1 MTFPQLLQ
9 TRVADALTSL
19 GHVLPEGF
27 VAAVDQAAD
36 PRFGD
41 YQTNAAMVLA
51 KALKTNP
58 RAFATELA
66 AAINVTGLAAAP
78 TVAGPGFINFAITPE
93 ALAARLEMLLQDEK
107 LCTAATPEPRTI
119 VIDFSAPNVAKQMHV
134 GHIRSTIIGD
144 CLGRIARFL
153 GHKVITDN
161 HIGDWGTQFGMV
173 LYGWKRDRDEAALLT
188 DPIRELLRLYKAV
201 NAESK
206 AEEEAMKA
214 GERSDTPVRD
224 ACRAE
229 LVKLQA
235 GDPENRAIWQRC
247 VDVSLA
253 GLAVVYNKL
262 DITFDHYLG
271 ESFYNDRLPSLVAE
285 LEASGLA
292 RESEGALC
300 IFSPDNPD
308 AAPFMIRKRDGGYGY
323 ATTDLATV
331 EHRIKVWQADAVWYV
346 VGDPQTMHLQQLFDA
361 TRRWGLDADLQH
373 VAFGSILGPDG
384 TMMKTRSGESVG
396 LMEVLEEAEELALA
410 VVQEKNPDLSDD
422 EKAGIAEAVGIGAV
436 KYVELSQHRMTNYKF
451 SWEKTLAFQ
460 GNTAPYLQYSYVRT
474 RSIFRKLESPLEK
487 GQHSDDLDSRNPGGQ
502 DVRPPRPASLFPAP
516 YQLTEDTERWLAL
529 TLSRFAEVVPAVL
542 EDFRPNLLAT
552 YLFTAA
558 QAFHSFFEACPVIRA
573 EGQVRA
579 SRLALCEATS
589 RVLKTGLGL
598 MGIRT
603 TERM

>member
-9 TRVADALTSL
+9 QRVTTALAAL
-19 GHVLPEGF
+19 GHTLPEGF
-27 VAAVDQAAD
+27 TAAVDQAAD
-36 PRFGD
+36 ARFGD

-58 RAFATELA
+58 RALATELA
-66 AAINVTGLAAAP
+66 AAIDVTGLSTPP

-93 ALAARLEMLLQDEK
+93 ALATRLEALLADEK
-107 LCTAATPEPRTI
+107 LGIVPTTRPRTI

-144 CLGRIARFL
+144 CLARIARFV
-153 GHKVITDN
+153 GHTVITDN

-173 LYGWKRDRDEAALLT
+173 LYGWKRDLNEAALLS

-201 NAESK
+201 NAGSK
-206 AEEEAMKA
+206 AQEEEMKA
-214 GERSDTPVRD
+214 GDRPDTPVRD

-235 GDPENRAIWQRC
+235 GDSENRAIWQRC

-253 GLAVVYNKL
+253 GLAIVYNKL

-292 RESEGALC
+292 RESDGALC
-300 IFSPDNPD
+300 IFTDDSPD
-308 AAPFMIRKRDGGYGY
+308 AVPFIIRKRDGGYGY

-331 EHRIKVWQADAVWYV
+331 EHRLRVWQATDVWYI
-346 VGDPQTMHLQQLFDA
+346 VGAPQALHFNQLFDA
-361 TRRWGLDADLQH
+361 TRRWGMEGNLQH
-373 VAFGSILGPDG
+373 IAFGSILGPDG

-396 LMEVLEEAEELALA
+396 LMEVLEEAEERALA
-410 VVQEKNPDLSDD
+410 VVQEKNPDLTED
-422 EKAGIAEAVGIGAV
+422 EKAEIARAVGIGAV
-436 KYVELSQHRMTNYKF
+436 KYLELSQHRLTDYKF
-451 SWEKTLAFQ
+451 SWDKMLAFQ

-474 RSIFRKLESPLEK
+474 RSIFRKLEGSTP
-487 GQHSDDLDSRNPGGQ
+487 DLAG
-502 DVRPPRPASLFPAP
+502 P
-516 YQLTEDTERWLAL
+516 YQLTGDAERWLAL

-552 YLFTAA
+552 YLFTVA
-558 QAFHSFFEACPVIRA
+558 QAFHSFFEACPVLRA

-579 SRLALCEATS
+579 TRLALCEATS
-589 RVLKTGLGL
+589 CTLKTGLGL

>member
-9 TRVADALTSL
+9 QRVAASLRSL
-19 GHVLPEGF
+19 GYALPEGF
-27 VAAVDQAAD
+27 AAAVDPAAD

-58 RAFATELA
+58 RALAAELA
-66 AAINVTGLAAAP
+66 AAIDVAGLAAPP
-78 TVAGPGFINFAITPE
+78 TVAGPGFINFSMAPE
-93 ALAARLEMLLQDEK
+93 ALAARLELLLTDPK
-107 LCTAATPEPRTI
+107 LGTAAASEPRTI

-144 CLGRIARFL
+144 CLSRIARFV
-153 GHKVITDN
+153 GHTVITDN

-173 LYGWKRDRDEAALLT
+173 LYGWKRDLDEAALLR
-188 DPIRELLRLYKAV
+188 DPIRELLRLYKSV

-206 AEEEAMKA
+206 AQEEQMKA
-214 GERSDTPVRD
+214 GERADTPVRD

-253 GLAVVYNKL
+253 GLATVYDKL
-262 DITFDHYLG
+262 DIRFDHYLG
-271 ESFYNDRLPSLVAE
+271 ESYYNDRLPSLVAE
-285 LEASGLA
+285 LAASGLA

-300 IFSPDNPD
+300 IFPEGESE

-331 EHRIKVWQADAVWYV
+331 EHRLRVWQATDVWYV
-346 VGDPQTMHLQQLFDA
+346 VGAPQAFHFQQLFDA
-361 TRRWGLDADLQH
+361 ARRWGLRGNLQH
-373 VAFGSILGPDG
+373 VAFGSILGADG

-396 LMEVLEEAEELALA
+396 LLEVLEEAEERAHA
-410 VVQEKNPDLSDD
+410 VVQEKNPDLAEA
-422 EKAGIAEAVGIGAV
+422 EKAEIARAVGIGAA
-436 KYVELSQHRMTNYKF
+436 KYLELSQHRLTDYKF
-451 SWEKTLAFQ
+451 SWEKMLAFQ

-474 RSIFRKLESPLEK
+474 RSIFRKLEGSAPALE
-487 GQHSDDLDSRNPGGQ
+487 G
-502 DVRPPRPASLFPAP
+502 P
-516 YQLTEDTERWLAL
+516 YQITEDAERWLAL
-529 TLSRFAEVVPAVL
+529 TLARFAEVVPAVL

-552 YLFTAA
+552 YLFTLA
-558 QAFHSFFEACPVIRA
+558 QAFHSFFEACPVLRA

-579 SRLALCEATS
+579 TRLALCEATS
-589 RVLKTGLGL
+589 RTLKTGLGL

>member
-9 TRVADALTSL
+9 QRVTTALAAL
-19 GHVLPEGF
+19 GHTLPEGF
-27 VAAVDQAAD
+27 TAAVDQAAD
-36 PRFGD
+36 ARFGD

-58 RAFATELA
+58 RALATELA
-66 AAINVTGLAAAP
+66 AAIDVTGLSTPP

-93 ALAARLEMLLQDEK
+93 ALAARLEVLLADEK
-107 LCTAATPEPRTI
+107 LGIVPTTRPRTI

-144 CLGRIARFL
+144 CLARIARFV
-153 GHKVITDN
+153 GHTVITDN

-173 LYGWKRDRDEAALLT
+173 LYGWKRDLNEAALLS

-201 NAESK
+201 NAGSK
-206 AEEEAMKA
+206 AQEEEMKA
-214 GERSDTPVRD
+214 GDRPDTPVRD

-253 GLAVVYNKL
+253 GLAIVYNKL

-292 RESEGALC
+292 RESDGALC
-300 IFSPDNPD
+300 IFTDDSPD
-308 AAPFMIRKRDGGYGY
+308 AVPFIIRKRDGGYGY

-331 EHRIKVWQADAVWYV
+331 EHRLRVWQATDVWYI
-346 VGDPQTMHLQQLFDA
+346 VGAPQALHFNQLFDA
-361 TRRWGLDADLQH
+361 TRRWGLEGNLQH
-373 VAFGSILGPDG
+373 IAFGSILGPDG

-396 LMEVLEEAEELALA
+396 LMEVLEEAEERALA
-410 VVQEKNPDLSDD
+410 VVQEKNPDLTED
-422 EKAGIAEAVGIGAV
+422 EKAEIARAVGIGAV
-436 KYVELSQHRMTNYKF
+436 KYLELSQHRLTDYKF
-451 SWEKTLAFQ
+451 SWDKMLAFQ

-474 RSIFRKLESPLEK
+474 RSIFRKLEGSTPELV
-487 GQHSDDLDSRNPGGQ
+487 G
-502 DVRPPRPASLFPAP
+502 P
-516 YQLTEDTERWLAL
+516 YQLTEDAERWLAL

-552 YLFTAA
+552 YLFTVA
-558 QAFHSFFEACPVIRA
+558 QAFHSFFEACPVLRA

-579 SRLALCEATS
+579 TRLALCEATS
-589 RVLKTGLGL
+589 RTLKTGLGL

>member
-9 TRVADALTSL
+9 QRVTTALAAL
-19 GHVLPEGF
+19 GHTLPDGF
-27 VAAVDQAAD
+27 TAAVDQAAD
-36 PRFGD
+36 ARFGD

-58 RAFATELA
+58 RALATELA
-66 AAINVTGLAAAP
+66 AAIDVTGLSSPP

-93 ALAARLEMLLQDEK
+93 ALATRLEALLADEK
-107 LCTAATPEPRTI
+107 LGIVPTTRPRTI

-144 CLGRIARFL
+144 CLARIARFV
-153 GHKVITDN
+153 GHTVITDN

-173 LYGWKRDRDEAALLT
+173 LYGWKRDLNEAALLS

-206 AEEEAMKA
+206 AQEEEMKA
-214 GERSDTPVRD
+214 GDRPDTPVRD

-253 GLAVVYNKL
+253 GLAIVYNKL

-292 RESEGALC
+292 RESDGALC
-300 IFSPDNPD
+300 IFTDDSPD
-308 AAPFMIRKRDGGYGY
+308 AVPFIIRKRDGGYGY

-331 EHRIKVWQADAVWYV
+331 EHRLRVWQATDVWYI
-346 VGDPQTMHLQQLFDA
+346 VGAPQALHFNQLFDA
-361 TRRWGLDADLQH
+361 TRRWGLEGNLQH
-373 VAFGSILGPDG
+373 IAFGSILGPDG

-396 LMEVLEEAEELALA
+396 LMEVLEEAEERALA
-410 VVQEKNPDLSDD
+410 VVQEKNPDLTED
-422 EKAGIAEAVGIGAV
+422 EKADIARAVGIGAV
-436 KYVELSQHRMTNYKF
+436 KYLELSQHRLTDYKF
-451 SWEKTLAFQ
+451 SWDKMLAFQ

-474 RSIFRKLESPLEK
+474 RSIFRKLEGSTP
-487 GQHSDDLDSRNPGGQ
+487 DLAG
-502 DVRPPRPASLFPAP
+502 P
-516 YQLTEDTERWLAL
+516 YQLTEDAERWLAL

-552 YLFTAA
+552 YLFTVA
-558 QAFHSFFEACPVIRA
+558 QAFHSFFEACPVLRA

-579 SRLALCEATS
+579 TRLALCEATS
-589 RVLKTGLGL
+589 RTLKTGLGL

>member
-9 TRVADALTSL
+9 QRVSAALVSL
-19 GHVLPEGF
+19 GHALPDGF
-27 VAAVDQAAD
+27 TAAVDQAAD
-36 PRFGD
+36 ARFGD

-58 RAFATELA
+58 RALATELA
-66 AAINVTGLAAAP
+66 AAINVTGLSATP
-78 TVAGPGFINFAITPE
+78 TVAGPGFINFAITPD
-93 ALAARLEMLLQDEK
+93 ALAARLEALLADEK
-107 LCTAATPEPRTI
+107 LGVVPTANPRTI

-144 CLGRIARFL
+144 CLARIARFT
-153 GHKVITDN
+153 GHTVITDN

-173 LYGWKRDRDEAALLT
+173 LYGWKRDLNEAALLS

-206 AEEEAMKA
+206 AQEEAFKA
-214 GERSDTPVRD
+214 GERPDTPVRD

-253 GLAVVYNKL
+253 GLETVYNKL
-262 DITFDHYLG
+262 DIGFDHYLG

-285 LEASGLA
+285 LESSGLA
-292 RESEGALC
+292 RESDGALC
-300 IFSPDNPD
+300 IFTSDDKD
-308 AAPFMIRKRDGGYGY
+308 AVPFIIRKRDGGYGY

-331 EHRIKVWQADAVWYV
+331 EHRLKVWQATDVWYI
-346 VGDPQTMHLQQLFDA
+346 VGAPQALHFTQLFDA
-361 TRRWGLDADLQH
+361 TRRWGLEANLQH
-373 VAFGSILGPDG
+373 IAFGSILGPDG

-396 LMEVLEEAEELALA
+396 LMEVLEEAEERALA
-410 VVQEKNPDLSDD
+410 VVQEKNPDLTDD
-422 EKAGIAEAVGIGAV
+422 EKTEIARAVGIGAV
-436 KYVELSQHRMTNYKF
+436 KYLELSQHRLTDYKF
-451 SWEKTLAFQ
+451 SWDKMLAFQ

-474 RSIFRKLESPLEK
+474 RSIFRKLASPLAE
-487 GQHSDDLDSRNPGGQ
+487 GQHSVDPGGQ
-502 DVRPPRPASLFPAP
+502 NVRPPDFAGP
-516 YQLTEDTERWLAL
+516 YHLTEDAERWLAL
-529 TLSRFAEVVPAVL
+529 TLSRFAEIVPAVL

-552 YLFTAA
+552 YLFTVA
-558 QAFHSFFEACPVIRA
+558 QAFHSFFEACPVLRA

-579 SRLALCEATS
+579 TRLALCEATS
-589 RVLKTGLGL
+589 RTLKTGLGL

>member
-9 TRVADALTSL
+9 TRVATALASL
-19 GHVLPEGF
+19 GHALPDGF
-27 VAAVDQAAD
+27 IAQVDQAAD

-58 RAFATELA
+58 RALANELA
-66 AAINVTGLAAAP
+66 AAIDVTGLCATP

-93 ALAARLEMLLQDEK
+93 ALALRLTALLEDEK
-107 LCTAATPEPRTI
+107 LGTAPAAKPRTI

-173 LYGWKRDRDEAALLT
+173 LHGWKNDLNEAALMA

-201 NAESK
+201 NAASK
-206 AEEEAMKA
+206 AQEEAHKA
-214 GERSDTPVRD
+214 GERTDTPIRD

-235 GDPENRAIWQRC
+235 GDAENTAIWQRC

-253 GLAVVYNKL
+253 GLATVYNKL

-271 ESFYNDRLPSLVAE
+271 ESFYNNRLPSLVAE

-292 RESEGALC
+292 QESNGALC
-300 IFSPDNPD
+300 IFTSDD
-308 AAPFMIRKRDGGYGY
+308 KETVPFIIRKRDGGYGY

-331 EHRIKVWQADAVWYV
+331 EHRLKVWQADAVWYV
-346 VGDPQTMHLQQLFDA
+346 VGAPQALHFQQLFDA
-361 TRRWGLDADLQH
+361 TRRWGLEADLQH
-373 VAFGSILGPDG
+373 IAFGSILGPDG

-396 LMEVLEEAEELALA
+396 LMEVLEEAEERALA
-410 VVQEKNPDLSDD
+410 VVQEKNPDLTEV
-422 EKAGIAEAVGIGAV
+422 EKAEISHAVGIGAV
-436 KYVELSQHRMTNYKF
+436 KYLELSQHRLTDYKF
-451 SWEKTLAFQ
+451 SWEKMLAFQ
-460 GNTAPYLQYSYVRT
+460 GNTAPYLQNAYVRS
-474 RSIFRKLESPLEK
+474 RGIFRKLEGSETSPA
-487 GQHSDDLDSRNPGGQ
+487 G
-502 DVRPPRPASLFPAP
+502 P
-516 YQLTEDTERWLAL
+516 YQITEDAERWLAL

-552 YLFTAA
+552 YLFTVA
-558 QAFHSFFEACPVIRA
+558 QAFHSFFEACPVIRS
-573 EGQVRA
+573 EGQVQA
-579 SRLALCEATS
+579 TRLALCEATA
-589 RVLKTGLGL
+589 RTLKTGLAL

>member
-9 TRVADALTSL
+9 ERVAAALGSL
-19 GHVLPEGF
+19 GHALPEGF
-27 VAAVDQAAD
+27 AVAVDPAAD
-36 PRFGD
+36 ARFGD

-58 RAFATELA
+58 RALAGELA
-66 AAINVTGLAAAP
+66 AAIDVTGLCAAP
-78 TVAGPGFINFAITPE
+78 TVAGPGFINFAMAPE
-93 ALAARLEMLLQDEK
+93 ALAARLGLLLGDPQ
-107 LCTAATPEPRTI
+107 LGTAAVAEPRTI

-144 CLGRIARFL
+144 CLARIARFV
-153 GHKVITDN
+153 GHTVITDN

-173 LYGWKRDRDEAALLT
+173 LYGWKRDLREEALLA

-206 AEEEAMKA
+206 VEEEAMKA
-214 GERSDTPVRD
+214 GERADTPVRD

-253 GLAVVYNKL
+253 GLATVYDKL
-262 DITFDHYLG
+262 DISFDHYLG

-300 IFSPDNPD
+300 IFPEGDGA

-331 EHRIKVWQADAVWYV
+331 EHRLRVWQASDVWYV
-346 VGDPQTMHLQQLFDA
+346 VGAPQAFHFQQLFDA
-361 TRRWGLDADLQH
+361 ARRWGLPGRLQH
-373 VAFGSILGPDG
+373 VAFGSILGADG

-396 LMEVLEEAEELALA
+396 LLEVLEEAEERALA
-410 VVQEKNPDLSDD
+410 VVQEKNAELGEE
-422 EKAGIAEAVGIGAV
+422 EKAEIARAVGIGAV
-436 KYVELSQHRMTNYKF
+436 KYLELSQHRLTDYKF
-451 SWEKTLAFQ
+451 SWEKMLAFQ

-474 RSIFRKLESPLEK
+474 RSIFRKLEGAVP
-487 GQHSDDLDSRNPGGQ
+487 DLAG
-502 DVRPPRPASLFPAP
+502 P
-516 YQLTEDTERWLAL
+516 YLISEEAERWLAL
-529 TLSRFAEVVPAVL
+529 TLARFAEVVPAVL

-552 YLFTAA
+552 YLFTLA
-558 QAFHSFFEACPVIRA
+558 QAFHSFFEACPVLRA
-573 EGQVRA
+573 EGEVRRT
-579 SRLALCEATS
+579 RLALCEATS
-589 RVLKTGLGL
+589 RTLKTGLGL

>member
-9 TRVADALTSL
+9 TRVAAALSSL
-19 GHVLPEGF
+19 GHVLPDGF
-27 VAAVDQAAD
+27 TAAVDQAAD

-58 RAFATELA
+58 RALATELA
-66 AAINVTGLAAAP
+66 AAIDVTGLSATP
-78 TVAGPGFINFAITPE
+78 TVAGPGFINFAITPDALASRLE
-93 ALAARLEMLLQDEK
+93 ALLADEK
-107 LCTAATPEPRTI
+107 LGVAPAAHPRTI

-144 CLGRIARFL
+144 CLSRIARFL
-153 GHKVITDN
+153 GHQVITDN

-173 LYGWKRDRDEAALLT
+173 LYGWKRDLDEAALLA
-188 DPIRELLRLYKAV
+188 DPIRELLRLYQAV

-206 AEEEAMKA
+206 AQEEALKA
-214 GERSDTPVRD
+214 GERTDTPVRD

-262 DITFDHYLG
+262 DISFDHYLG
-271 ESFYNDRLPSLVAE
+271 ESFYNDRLPSLVE
-285 LEASGLA
+285 EIASAGLA
-292 RESEGALC
+292 RESNGALC
-300 IFSPDNPD
+300 IFTEDSPD
-308 AAPFMIRKRDGGYGY
+308 AAPFIIRKRDGGYGY

-331 EHRIKVWQADAVWYV
+331 EHRLKVWQADAVWYI
-346 VGDPQTMHLQQLFDA
+346 VGAPQALHFQQLFDA
-361 TRRWGLDADLQH
+361 TRRWGLAAEFQH
-373 VAFGSILGPDG
+373 IAFGSILGSDG

-396 LMEVLEEAEELALA
+396 LMEVLEEAEERALA
-410 VVQEKNPDLSDD
+410 VVQEKNPDLPEA
-422 EKAGIAEAVGIGAV
+422 EKAEIARVVGVGAV
-436 KYVELSQHRMTNYKF
+436 KYMELSQHRLTDYKF
-451 SWEKTLAFQ
+451 SWEKMLALQ
-460 GNTAPYLQYSYVRT
+460 GNTAPYLLYSYVRT
-474 RSIFRKLESPLEK
+474 RSIFRKLESP
-487 GQHSDDLDSRNPGGQ
+487 Q
-502 DVRPPRPASLFPAP
+502 DTIPEAPLFAAP
-516 YQLTEDTERWLAL
+516 YQITGDAERWLAL

-542 EDFRPNLLAT
+542 EDFRPNVLAT
-552 YLFTAA
+552 YLFSLA
-558 QAFHSFFEACPVIRA
+558 QAFHGFFEACPVLRA

-579 SRLALCEATS
+579 TRLALCDATS

-598 MGIRT
+598 MGIQT

>member
-9 TRVADALTSL
+9 QRVTTALAAL
-19 GHVLPEGF
+19 GHTLPEGF
-27 VAAVDQAAD
+27 TAAVDQAAD
-36 PRFGD
+36 ARFGD

-58 RAFATELA
+58 RALATELA
-66 AAINVTGLAAAP
+66 AAIDVTGLSAPP

-93 ALAARLEMLLQDEK
+93 ALAARLESLLADEK
-107 LCTAATPEPRTI
+107 LGIVPTTRPRTI

-144 CLGRIARFL
+144 CLARIARFA
-153 GHKVITDN
+153 GHTVITDN

-173 LYGWKRDRDEAALLT
+173 LYGWKRDLNEAALLS

-206 AEEEAMKA
+206 AQEEEMKA
-214 GERSDTPVRD
+214 GDRPDTPVRD

-235 GDPENRAIWQRC
+235 GDSENRAIWQRC

-253 GLAVVYNKL
+253 GLAIVYNKL

-292 RESEGALC
+292 RESDGALC
-300 IFSPDNPD
+300 IFTDDSPD
-308 AAPFMIRKRDGGYGY
+308 AVPFIIRKRDGGYGY

-331 EHRIKVWQADAVWYV
+331 EHRLRVWQATDVWYI
-346 VGDPQTMHLQQLFDA
+346 VGAPQALHFNQLFDA
-361 TRRWGLDADLQH
+361 TRRWGMEGNLQH
-373 VAFGSILGPDG
+373 IAFGSILGPDG

-396 LMEVLEEAEELALA
+396 LMEVLEEAEERALA
-410 VVQEKNPDLSDD
+410 VVQEKNPDLTED
-422 EKAGIAEAVGIGAV
+422 EKAEIARAVGIGAV
-436 KYVELSQHRMTNYKF
+436 KYLELSQHRLTDYKF
-451 SWEKTLAFQ
+451 SWDKMLAFQ

-474 RSIFRKLESPLEK
+474 RSIFRKLEGSTP
-487 GQHSDDLDSRNPGGQ
+487 DLAG
-502 DVRPPRPASLFPAP
+502 P
-516 YQLTEDTERWLAL
+516 YQLTGDAERWLAL

-552 YLFTAA
+552 YLFTVA
-558 QAFHSFFEACPVIRA
+558 QAFHSFFEACPVLRA

-579 SRLALCEATS
+579 TRLALCEATS
-589 RVLKTGLGL
+589 RTLKTGLGL

>member
-9 TRVADALTSL
+9 QRVTTALAAL
-19 GHVLPEGF
+19 GHTLPEGF
-27 VAAVDQAAD
+27 TAAVDQAAD
-36 PRFGD
+36 ARFGD

-58 RAFATELA
+58 RALATELA
-66 AAINVTGLAAAP
+66 AAIDVTGLSTPP

-93 ALAARLEMLLQDEK
+93 ALATRLEALLADEK
-107 LCTAATPEPRTI
+107 LGIVPTTRPRTI

-144 CLGRIARFL
+144 CLARIARFV
-153 GHKVITDN
+153 GHTVITDN

-173 LYGWKRDRDEAALLT
+173 LYGWKRDLNEAALLS

-201 NAESK
+201 NAGSK
-206 AEEEAMKA
+206 AQEEEMKA
-214 GERSDTPVRD
+214 GDRPDTPVRD

-235 GDPENRAIWQRC
+235 GDTENRAIWQRC

-253 GLAVVYNKL
+253 GLAIVYNKL

-292 RESEGALC
+292 RESDGALC
-300 IFSPDNPD
+300 IFTDDSPD
-308 AAPFMIRKRDGGYGY
+308 AVPFIIRKRDGGYGY

-331 EHRIKVWQADAVWYV
+331 EHRLRVWQATDVWYI
-346 VGDPQTMHLQQLFDA
+346 VGAPQALHFNQLFDA
-361 TRRWGLDADLQH
+361 TRRWGLEGNLQH
-373 VAFGSILGPDG
+373 IAFGSILGPDG

-396 LMEVLEEAEELALA
+396 LMEVLEEAEERALA
-410 VVQEKNPDLSDD
+410 VVQEKNPDLTED
-422 EKAGIAEAVGIGAV
+422 EKAEIARAVGIGAV
-436 KYVELSQHRMTNYKF
+436 KYLELSQHRLTDYKF
-451 SWEKTLAFQ
+451 SWDKMLAFQ

-474 RSIFRKLESPLEK
+474 RSIFRKLEGSTPELV
-487 GQHSDDLDSRNPGGQ
+487 G
-502 DVRPPRPASLFPAP
+502 P
-516 YQLTEDTERWLAL
+516 YQLTEDAERWLAL

-552 YLFTAA
+552 YLFTVA
-558 QAFHSFFEACPVIRA
+558 QAFHSFFEACPVLRA

-579 SRLALCEATS
+579 TRLALCEATS
-589 RVLKTGLGL
+589 RTLKTGLGL

>member
-9 TRVADALTSL
+9 IRVAAALTSL
-19 GHVLPEGF
+19 GHTLPEGF
-27 VAAVDQAAD
+27 TAAVDPAAD

-58 RAFATELA
+58 RALATDLA
-66 AAINVTGLAAAP
+66 AAIDVTGLSAIP
-78 TVAGPGFINFAITPE
+78 TVAGPGFINFAITAE
-93 ALAARLEMLLQDEK
+93 ALEGRLEALLADEK
-107 LCTAATPEPRTI
+107 LGAATAATPRTI

-173 LYGWKRDRDEAALLT
+173 LYGWKRDLNEAALLS

-201 NAESK
+201 NAQSK
-206 AEEEAMKA
+206 AQEEAMKA
-214 GERSDTPVRD
+214 GERPDTPVRD

-253 GLAVVYNKL
+253 GLAVVYSKL

-285 LEASGLA
+285 IEAAGLA
-292 RESEGALC
+292 RESDGALC
-300 IFSPDNPD
+300 IFTEESPD
-308 AAPFMIRKRDGGYGY
+308 AAPFIIRKRDGGYGY

-331 EHRIKVWQADAVWYV
+331 EHRLKVWQADAVWYI
-346 VGDPQTMHLQQLFDA
+346 VGAPQALHFQQLFDA
-361 TRRWGLDADLQH
+361 TRRWGFEADLQH
-373 VAFGSILGPDG
+373 IAFGSILGTDG

-396 LMEVLEEAEELALA
+396 LMEVLEEAEERALA
-410 VVQEKNPDLSDD
+410 VVQEKNPDLPGD
-422 EKAGIAEAVGIGAV
+422 EKAAIARVVGVGAV
-436 KYVELSQHRMTNYKF
+436 KYMELSQHRLTDYKF
-451 SWEKTLAFQ
+451 SWEKMLALQ
-460 GNTAPYLQYSYVRT
+460 GNTAPYLLYSYVRS
-474 RSIFRKLESPLEK
+474 RSIFRKLESPVEA
-487 GQHSDDLDSRNPGGQ
+487 GQPSPEAAQ
-502 DVRPPRPASLFPAP
+502 FTAP
-516 YQLTEDTERWLAL
+516 YQVTEDAERWLAL

-542 EDFRPNLLAT
+542 EDFRPNVLAT
-552 YLFTAA
+552 YLFTVA

-579 SRLALCEATS
+579 TRLALCEATS
-589 RVLKTGLGL
+589 RTLKTGLGL

>member
-9 TRVADALTSL
+9 TRVAAALTSL
-19 GHVLPEGF
+19 GHALPEGY

-58 RAFATELA
+58 RALATELA
-66 AAINVTGLAAAP
+66 EAIDVTGLCAKP

-93 ALAARLEMLLQDEK
+93 VLSGRLEVLLSDEK
-107 LCTAATPEPRTI
+107 LGTAPAEKPRTI

-173 LYGWKRDRDEAALLT
+173 LYGWKRDLNEDALVA

-206 AEEEAMKA
+206 AQEEAMKA
-214 GERSDTPVRD
+214 GERPDTPVRD

-253 GLAVVYNKL
+253 GLATVYNKL
-262 DITFDHYLG
+262 DISFDHYLG

-292 RESEGALC
+292 RESNGALC
-300 IFSPDNPD
+300 IFDDNNPD
-308 AAPFMIRKRDGGYGY
+308 APPFMVRKRDGGYGY

-331 EHRIKVWQADAVWYV
+331 EHRLKVWQADAVWYI
-346 VGDPQTMHLQQLFDA
+346 VGAPQALHFQQLFDA
-361 TRRWGLDADLQH
+361 TRRWGFNADLQH
-373 VAFGSILGPDG
+373 IAFGSILGPDG

-396 LMEVLEEAEELALA
+396 LMEVLEEAEERALA
-410 VVQEKNPDLSDD
+410 VVEEKNPDLPAD
-422 EKAGIAEAVGIGAV
+422 EKAEIARVVGVGAV
-436 KYVELSQHRMTNYKF
+436 KYMELSQHRLTDYKF
-451 SWEKTLAFQ
+451 SWEKMLALQ
-460 GNTAPYLQYSYVRT
+460 GNTAPYLLYSYVRT
-474 RSIFRKLESPLEK
+474 RSIFRKLEGTEPVLS
-487 GQHSDDLDSRNPGGQ
+487 G
-502 DVRPPRPASLFPAP
+502 P
-516 YQLTEDTERWLAL
+516 YQITEDAERWLAL

-542 EDFRPNLLAT
+542 EDFRPNVLAT
-552 YLFTAA
+552 YLFTVA
-558 QAFHSFFEACPVIRA
+558 QAFHSFFEACPVLRA

-579 SRLALCEATS
+579 TRLALCEATS

>member
-9 TRVADALTSL
+9 QRVTTALAAL
-19 GHVLPEGF
+19 GHTLPEGF
-27 VAAVDQAAD
+27 TAAVDQAAD
-36 PRFGD
+36 ARFGD

-58 RAFATELA
+58 RALATELA
-66 AAINVTGLAAAP
+66 AAIDVTGLSAPP

-93 ALAARLEMLLQDEK
+93 ALAARLESLLADEK
-107 LCTAATPEPRTI
+107 LGIVPTTRPRTI

-144 CLGRIARFL
+144 CLARIARFV
-153 GHKVITDN
+153 GHTVITDN

-173 LYGWKRDRDEAALLT
+173 LYGWKRDLNEAALLS

-206 AEEEAMKA
+206 AQEEEMKA
-214 GERSDTPVRD
+214 GDRPDTPVRD

-235 GDPENRAIWQRC
+235 GDSENRAIWQRC

-253 GLAVVYNKL
+253 GLAIVYNKL

-292 RESEGALC
+292 RESDGALC
-300 IFSPDNPD
+300 IFTDDSPD
-308 AAPFMIRKRDGGYGY
+308 AVPFIIRKRDGGYGY

-331 EHRIKVWQADAVWYV
+331 EHRLRVWQATDVWYI
-346 VGDPQTMHLQQLFDA
+346 VGAPQALHFNQLFDA
-361 TRRWGLDADLQH
+361 TRRWGMEGNLQH
-373 VAFGSILGPDG
+373 IAFGSILGPDG

-396 LMEVLEEAEELALA
+396 LMEVLEEAEERALA
-410 VVQEKNPDLSDD
+410 VVQEKNPDLTED
-422 EKAGIAEAVGIGAV
+422 EKAEIARAVGIGAV
-436 KYVELSQHRMTNYKF
+436 KYLELSQHRLTDYKF
-451 SWEKTLAFQ
+451 SWDKMLAFQ

-474 RSIFRKLESPLEK
+474 RSIFRKLEGSTP
-487 GQHSDDLDSRNPGGQ
+487 DLAG
-502 DVRPPRPASLFPAP
+502 P
-516 YQLTEDTERWLAL
+516 YQLTGDAERWLAL

-552 YLFTAA
+552 YLFTVA
-558 QAFHSFFEACPVIRA
+558 QAFHSFFEACPVLRA

-579 SRLALCEATS
+579 TRLALCEATS
-589 RVLKTGLGL
+589 RTLKTGLGL

>member
-9 TRVADALTSL
+9 TRVAAALSSL
-19 GHVLPEGF
+19 GHVLPDGF
-27 VAAVDQAAD
+27 TAAVDQAAD

-58 RAFATELA
+58 RALA
-66 AAINVTGLAAAP
+66 TGLAAAIDVSGLSATP

-93 ALAARLEMLLQDEK
+93 ALASRLETLLADEK
-107 LCTAATPEPRTI
+107 LGVAPAAHPRTI

-144 CLGRIARFL
+144 CLSRIARFL
-153 GHKVITDN
+153 GHRVITDN

-173 LYGWKRDRDEAALLT
+173 LYGWKRDLDEAALLA
-188 DPIRELLRLYKAV
+188 DPIRELLRLYQAV

-206 AEEEAMKA
+206 AQEEALKA
-214 GERSDTPVRD
+214 GERTDTPVRD

-262 DITFDHYLG
+262 DISFDHYLG
-271 ESFYNDRLPSLVAE
+271 ESFYNDRLPSLVE
-285 LEASGLA
+285 EIASAGLA
-292 RESEGALC
+292 RESNGALC
-300 IFSPDNPD
+300 IFTEDSPD
-308 AAPFMIRKRDGGYGY
+308 AAPFIIRKRDGGYGY

-331 EHRIKVWQADAVWYV
+331 EHRLKVWQADAVWYI
-346 VGDPQTMHLQQLFDA
+346 VGAPQALHFQQLFDA
-361 TRRWGLDADLQH
+361 TRRWGLAAEFQH
-373 VAFGSILGPDG
+373 IAFGSILGSDG

-396 LMEVLEEAEELALA
+396 LMEVLEEAEERALA
-410 VVQEKNPDLSDD
+410 VVQEKNPDLPEA
-422 EKAGIAEAVGIGAV
+422 EKAEIARVVGVGAV
-436 KYVELSQHRMTNYKF
+436 KYMELSQHRLTDYKF
-451 SWEKTLAFQ
+451 SWEKMLALQ
-460 GNTAPYLQYSYVRT
+460 GNTAPYLLYSYVRT
-474 RSIFRKLESPLEK
+474 RSIFRKLESP
-487 GQHSDDLDSRNPGGQ
+487 Q
-502 DVRPPRPASLFPAP
+502 DTIPEAPLFAAP
-516 YQLTEDTERWLAL
+516 YQITGDAERWLAL

-542 EDFRPNLLAT
+542 EDFRPNVLAT
-552 YLFTAA
+552 YLFSLA
-558 QAFHSFFEACPVIRA
+558 QAFHGFFEACPVLRA

-579 SRLALCEATS
+579 TRLALCDATS

-598 MGIRT
+598 MGIQT

>member
-9 TRVADALTSL
+9 QRVTTALAAL
-19 GHVLPEGF
+19 GHTLPEGF
-27 VAAVDQAAD
+27 TAAVDQAAD
-36 PRFGD
+36 ARFGD

-58 RAFATELA
+58 RALATELA
-66 AAINVTGLAAAP
+66 AAIDVTGLSTPP

-93 ALAARLEMLLQDEK
+93 ALATRLEALLADEK
-107 LCTAATPEPRTI
+107 LGIVPTTRPRTI

-144 CLGRIARFL
+144 CLARIARFA
-153 GHKVITDN
+153 GHTVITDN

-173 LYGWKRDRDEAALLT
+173 LYGWKRDLNEAALLS

-201 NAESK
+201 NAGSK
-206 AEEEAMKA
+206 AQEEEMKA
-214 GERSDTPVRD
+214 GDRPDTPVRD

-253 GLAVVYNKL
+253 GLAIVYNKL

-292 RESEGALC
+292 RESDGALC
-300 IFSPDNPD
+300 IFTDDSPD
-308 AAPFMIRKRDGGYGY
+308 AVPFIIRKRDGGYGY

-331 EHRIKVWQADAVWYV
+331 EHRLRVWQATDVWYI
-346 VGDPQTMHLQQLFDA
+346 VGAPQALHFNQLFDA
-361 TRRWGLDADLQH
+361 TRRWGLEGNLQH
-373 VAFGSILGPDG
+373 IAFGSILGPDG

-396 LMEVLEEAEELALA
+396 LMEVLEEAEERALA
-410 VVQEKNPDLSDD
+410 VVQEKNPDLTED
-422 EKAGIAEAVGIGAV
+422 EKAEIARAVGIGAV
-436 KYVELSQHRMTNYKF
+436 KYLELSQHRLTDYKF
-451 SWEKTLAFQ
+451 SWDKMLAFQ

-474 RSIFRKLESPLEK
+474 RSIFRKLEGSTPELV
-487 GQHSDDLDSRNPGGQ
+487 G
-502 DVRPPRPASLFPAP
+502 P
-516 YQLTEDTERWLAL
+516 YQLTEDAERWLAL

-552 YLFTAA
+552 YLFTVA
-558 QAFHSFFEACPVIRA
+558 QAFHSFFEACPVLRA

-579 SRLALCEATS
+579 TRLALCEATS
-589 RVLKTGLGL
+589 RTLKTGLGL

>member
-27 VAAVDQAAD
+27 VASVDQAAD

-235 GDPENRAIWQRC
+235 GNPENRAIWQRW
-247 VDVSLA
+247 
-253 GLAVVYNKL
+253 
-262 DITFDHYLG
+262 T
-271 ESFYNDRLPSLVAE
+271 
-285 LEASGLA
+285 
-292 RESEGALC
+292 
-300 IFSPDNPD
+300 
-308 AAPFMIRKRDGGYGY
+308 
-323 ATTDLATV
+323 
-331 EHRIKVWQADAVWYV
+331 
-346 VGDPQTMHLQQLFDA
+346 
-361 TRRWGLDADLQH
+361 
-373 VAFGSILGPDG
+373 
-384 TMMKTRSGESVG
+384 
-396 LMEVLEEAEELALA
+396 
-410 VVQEKNPDLSDD
+410 
-422 EKAGIAEAVGIGAV
+422 
-436 KYVELSQHRMTNYKF
+436 
-451 SWEKTLAFQ
+451 
-460 GNTAPYLQYSYVRT
+460 
-474 RSIFRKLESPLEK
+474 
-487 GQHSDDLDSRNPGGQ
+487 
-502 DVRPPRPASLFPAP
+502 
-516 YQLTEDTERWLAL
+516 
-529 TLSRFAEVVPAVL
+529 
-542 EDFRPNLLAT
+542 
-552 YLFTAA
+552 
-558 QAFHSFFEACPVIRA
+558 
-573 EGQVRA
+573 
-579 SRLALCEATS
+579 
-589 RVLKTGLGL
+589 
-598 MGIRT
+598 
-603 TERM
+603 

>member
-9 TRVADALTSL
+9 TRVAAALSSL
-19 GHVLPEGF
+19 GHVLPDGF
-27 VAAVDQAAD
+27 TAAVDQAAD

-58 RAFATELA
+58 RALA
-66 AAINVTGLAAAP
+66 TGLAAAIDVSGLSATP
-78 TVAGPGFINFAITPE
+78 TVAGPGFINFAITPD
-93 ALAARLEMLLQDEK
+93 ALASRLETLLADEK
-107 LCTAATPEPRTI
+107 LGVAPAAHPHTI

-144 CLGRIARFL
+144 CLSRIARFL
-153 GHKVITDN
+153 GHRVITDN

-173 LYGWKRDRDEAALLT
+173 LYGWKRDLDEAALLA
-188 DPIRELLRLYKAV
+188 DPIRELLRLYQAV

-206 AEEEAMKA
+206 AQEEALKA
-214 GERSDTPVRD
+214 GERTDTPVRD

-262 DITFDHYLG
+262 DISFDHYLG
-271 ESFYNDRLPSLVAE
+271 ESFYNDRLPSLVE
-285 LEASGLA
+285 EIASAGLA
-292 RESEGALC
+292 RESNGALC
-300 IFSPDNPD
+300 IFTEDSPD
-308 AAPFMIRKRDGGYGY
+308 AAPFIIRKRDGGYGY

-331 EHRIKVWQADAVWYV
+331 EHRLKVWQADAVWYI
-346 VGDPQTMHLQQLFDA
+346 VGAPQALHFQQLFDA
-361 TRRWGLDADLQH
+361 TRRWGLAAEFQH
-373 VAFGSILGPDG
+373 IAFGSILGSDG

-396 LMEVLEEAEELALA
+396 LMEVLEEAEERALA
-410 VVQEKNPDLSDD
+410 VVQEKNPDLPEA
-422 EKAGIAEAVGIGAV
+422 EKAEIARVVGVGAV
-436 KYVELSQHRMTNYKF
+436 KYMELSQHRLTDYKF
-451 SWEKTLAFQ
+451 SWEKMLALQ
-460 GNTAPYLQYSYVRT
+460 GNTAPYLLYSYVRT
-474 RSIFRKLESPLEK
+474 RSIFRKLESP
-487 GQHSDDLDSRNPGGQ
+487 Q
-502 DVRPPRPASLFPAP
+502 DTIPEAPLFAAP
-516 YQLTEDTERWLAL
+516 YQITGDAERWLAL

-542 EDFRPNLLAT
+542 EDFRPNVLAT
-552 YLFTAA
+552 YLFTVA
-558 QAFHSFFEACPVIRA
+558 QAFHGFFEACPVLRA

-579 SRLALCEATS
+579 TRLALCDATS

-598 MGIRT
+598 MGIQT

>member
-9 TRVADALTSL
+9 QRVTTALAAL
-19 GHVLPEGF
+19 GHTLPEGF
-27 VAAVDQAAD
+27 TAAVDQAAD
-36 PRFGD
+36 ARFGD

-58 RAFATELA
+58 RALATELA
-66 AAINVTGLAAAP
+66 AAIDVTGLSTPP

-93 ALAARLEMLLQDEK
+93 ALATRLEALLADEK
-107 LCTAATPEPRTI
+107 LGIVPTTRPRTI

-144 CLGRIARFL
+144 CLARIARFV
-153 GHKVITDN
+153 GHTVITDN

-173 LYGWKRDRDEAALLT
+173 LYGWKRDLNEAALLS

-201 NAESK
+201 NAGSK
-206 AEEEAMKA
+206 AQEEEMKA
-214 GERSDTPVRD
+214 GDRPDTPVRD

-253 GLAVVYNKL
+253 GLAIVYNKL

-292 RESEGALC
+292 RESDGALC
-300 IFSPDNPD
+300 IFTDDSPD
-308 AAPFMIRKRDGGYGY
+308 AVPFIIRKRDGGYGY

-331 EHRIKVWQADAVWYV
+331 EHRLRVWQATDVWYI
-346 VGDPQTMHLQQLFDA
+346 VGAPQALHFNQLFDA
-361 TRRWGLDADLQH
+361 TRRWGLEGNLQH
-373 VAFGSILGPDG
+373 IAFGSILGPDG

-396 LMEVLEEAEELALA
+396 LMEVLEEAEERALA
-410 VVQEKNPDLSDD
+410 VVQEKNPDLTED
-422 EKAGIAEAVGIGAV
+422 EKAEIARAVGIGAV
-436 KYVELSQHRMTNYKF
+436 KYLELSQHRLTDYKF
-451 SWEKTLAFQ
+451 SWDKMLAFQ

-474 RSIFRKLESPLEK
+474 RSIFRKLEGSTPELV
-487 GQHSDDLDSRNPGGQ
+487 G
-502 DVRPPRPASLFPAP
+502 P
-516 YQLTEDTERWLAL
+516 YQLTEDAERWLAL

-552 YLFTAA
+552 YLFTVA
-558 QAFHSFFEACPVIRA
+558 QAFHSFFEACPVLRA

-579 SRLALCEATS
+579 TRLALCEATS
-589 RVLKTGLGL
+589 RTLKTGLGL

>member
-9 TRVADALTSL
+9 TRVAAALSSL
-19 GHVLPEGF
+19 GHVLPDGF
-27 VAAVDQAAD
+27 TAAVDQAAD

-58 RAFATELA
+58 RALA
-66 AAINVTGLAAAP
+66 TGLAAAIDVSGLSATP
-78 TVAGPGFINFAITPE
+78 TVAGPGFINFAITPD
-93 ALAARLEMLLQDEK
+93 ALASRLETLLADEK
-107 LCTAATPEPRTI
+107 LGVAPAAHPRTI

-144 CLGRIARFL
+144 CLSRIARFL
-153 GHKVITDN
+153 GHRVITDN

-173 LYGWKRDRDEAALLT
+173 LYGWKRDLDEAALLA
-188 DPIRELLRLYKAV
+188 DPIRELLRLYQAV

-206 AEEEAMKA
+206 AQEEALKA
-214 GERSDTPVRD
+214 GERTDTPVRD

-262 DITFDHYLG
+262 DISFDHYLG
-271 ESFYNDRLPSLVAE
+271 ESFYNDRLPSLVE
-285 LEASGLA
+285 EIASAGLA
-292 RESEGALC
+292 RESNGALC
-300 IFSPDNPD
+300 IFTEDSPD
-308 AAPFMIRKRDGGYGY
+308 AAPFIIRKRDGGYGY

-331 EHRIKVWQADAVWYV
+331 EHRLKVWQADAVWYI
-346 VGDPQTMHLQQLFDA
+346 VGAPQALHFQQLFDA
-361 TRRWGLDADLQH
+361 TRRWGLAAEFQH
-373 VAFGSILGPDG
+373 IAFGSILGSDG

-396 LMEVLEEAEELALA
+396 LMEVLEEAEERALA
-410 VVQEKNPDLSDD
+410 VVQEKNPDLPEA
-422 EKAGIAEAVGIGAV
+422 EKAEIARVVGVGAV
-436 KYVELSQHRMTNYKF
+436 KYMELSQHRLTDYKF
-451 SWEKTLAFQ
+451 SWEKMLALQ
-460 GNTAPYLQYSYVRT
+460 GNTAPYLLYSYVRT
-474 RSIFRKLESPLEK
+474 RSIFRKLESP
-487 GQHSDDLDSRNPGGQ
+487 Q
-502 DVRPPRPASLFPAP
+502 DTIPEAPLFAAP
-516 YQLTEDTERWLAL
+516 YQITGDAERWLAL

-542 EDFRPNLLAT
+542 EDFRPNVLAT
-552 YLFTAA
+552 YLFSLA
-558 QAFHSFFEACPVIRA
+558 QAFHGFFEACPVLRA

-579 SRLALCEATS
+579 TRLALCDATS

-598 MGIRT
+598 MGIQT

>member
-9 TRVADALTSL
+9 QRVTTALAAL
-19 GHVLPEGF
+19 GHTLPEGF
-27 VAAVDQAAD
+27 TAAVDQAAD
-36 PRFGD
+36 ARFGD

-58 RAFATELA
+58 RALATELA
-66 AAINVTGLAAAP
+66 AAIDVTGLSTPP

-93 ALAARLEMLLQDEK
+93 ALATRLEALLADEK
-107 LCTAATPEPRTI
+107 LGIVPTTRPRTI

-144 CLGRIARFL
+144 CLARIARFV
-153 GHKVITDN
+153 GHTVITDN

-173 LYGWKRDRDEAALLT
+173 LYGWKRDLNEAALLS

-206 AEEEAMKA
+206 AQEEEMKA
-214 GERSDTPVRD
+214 GDRPDTPVRD

-253 GLAVVYNKL
+253 GLAIVYNKL

-292 RESEGALC
+292 RESAGALC
-300 IFSPDNPD
+300 IFTDDSPD
-308 AAPFMIRKRDGGYGY
+308 AVPFIIRKRDGGYGY

-331 EHRIKVWQADAVWYV
+331 EHRLRVWQATDVWYI
-346 VGDPQTMHLQQLFDA
+346 VGAPQALHFNQLFDA
-361 TRRWGLDADLQH
+361 TRRWGLEGNLQH
-373 VAFGSILGPDG
+373 IAFGSILGPDG

-396 LMEVLEEAEELALA
+396 LMEVLEEAEERALA
-410 VVQEKNPDLSDD
+410 VVQEKNPDLTED
-422 EKAGIAEAVGIGAV
+422 EKAEIARAVGIGAV
-436 KYVELSQHRMTNYKF
+436 KYLELSQHRLTDYKF
-451 SWEKTLAFQ
+451 SWDKMLAFQ

-474 RSIFRKLESPLEK
+474 RSIFRKLEGSTP
-487 GQHSDDLDSRNPGGQ
+487 DLAG
-502 DVRPPRPASLFPAP
+502 P
-516 YQLTEDTERWLAL
+516 YQLTEDAERWLAL

-552 YLFTAA
+552 YLFTVA
-558 QAFHSFFEACPVIRA
+558 QAFHSFFEACPVLRA

-579 SRLALCEATS
+579 TRLALCEATS
-589 RVLKTGLGL
+589 RTLKTGLGL

>member
-9 TRVADALTSL
+9 QRVTTALAAL
-19 GHVLPEGF
+19 GHTLPEGF
-27 VAAVDQAAD
+27 TAAVDQAAD
-36 PRFGD
+36 ARFGD

-58 RAFATELA
+58 RALATELA
-66 AAINVTGLAAAP
+66 AAIDVTGLSTPP

-93 ALAARLEMLLQDEK
+93 ALATRLEALLADEK
-107 LCTAATPEPRTI
+107 LGIVPTTRPRTI

-144 CLGRIARFL
+144 CLARIARFV
-153 GHKVITDN
+153 GHTVITDN

-173 LYGWKRDRDEAALLT
+173 LYGWKRDLNEAALLS

-201 NAESK
+201 NAGSK
-206 AEEEAMKA
+206 AQEEEMKA
-214 GERSDTPVRD
+214 GDRPDTPVRD

-253 GLAVVYNKL
+253 GLAIVYNKL

-292 RESEGALC
+292 RESDGALC
-300 IFSPDNPD
+300 IFTDDSPD
-308 AAPFMIRKRDGGYGY
+308 AVPFIIRKRDGGYGY

-331 EHRIKVWQADAVWYV
+331 EHRLRVWQATDVWYI
-346 VGDPQTMHLQQLFDA
+346 VGAPQALHFNQLFDA
-361 TRRWGLDADLQH
+361 TRRWGLEGNLQH
-373 VAFGSILGPDG
+373 IAFGSILGPDG

-396 LMEVLEEAEELALA
+396 LMEVLEEAEERALA
-410 VVQEKNPDLSDD
+410 VVQEKNPDLTED
-422 EKAGIAEAVGIGAV
+422 EKAEIARAVGIGAV
-436 KYVELSQHRMTNYKF
+436 KYLELSQHRLTDYKF
-451 SWEKTLAFQ
+451 SWDKMLAFQ

-474 RSIFRKLESPLEK
+474 RSIFRKLEGSTPELV
-487 GQHSDDLDSRNPGGQ
+487 G
-502 DVRPPRPASLFPAP
+502 P
-516 YQLTEDTERWLAL
+516 YQLTEDAERWLAL
-529 TLSRFAEVVPAVL
+529 TLSRFAEVGPAVL

-552 YLFTAA
+552 YLFTVA
-558 QAFHSFFEACPVIRA
+558 QAFHSFFEACPVLRA

-579 SRLALCEATS
+579 TRLALCEATS
-589 RVLKTGLGL
+589 RTLKTGLGL

>member
-9 TRVADALTSL
+9 QRVSTALAAL
-19 GHVLPEGF
+19 GHPLPDGF
-27 VAAVDQAAD
+27 TAAVDQAAD
-36 PRFGD
+36 ARFGD

-58 RAFATELA
+58 RALATELA
-66 AAINVTGLAAAP
+66 AAIDVTGLSSPP

-93 ALAARLEMLLQDEK
+93 ALATRLEALLADEK
-107 LCTAATPEPRTI
+107 LGIVPTTRPRTI

-144 CLGRIARFL
+144 CLARIARFA
-153 GHKVITDN
+153 GHTVITDN

-173 LYGWKRDRDEAALLT
+173 LYGWKRDLNEAALLS

-206 AEEEAMKA
+206 AQEEEMKA
-214 GERSDTPVRD
+214 GDRPDTPVRD

-253 GLAVVYNKL
+253 GLAIVYNKL

-292 RESEGALC
+292 RGSDGALC
-300 IFSPDNPD
+300 IFTDDSPD
-308 AAPFMIRKRDGGYGY
+308 AVPFIIRKRDGGYGY

-331 EHRIKVWQADAVWYV
+331 EHRLRVWQATDVWYI
-346 VGDPQTMHLQQLFDA
+346 VGAPQALHFNQLFDA
-361 TRRWGLDADLQH
+361 TRRWGLEGNLQH
-373 VAFGSILGPDG
+373 IAFGSILGPDG

-396 LMEVLEEAEELALA
+396 LMEVLEEAEERALA
-410 VVQEKNPDLSDD
+410 VVQEKNPDLTEE
-422 EKAGIAEAVGIGAV
+422 EKAEIARAVGIGAV
-436 KYVELSQHRMTNYKF
+436 KYLELSQHRLTDYKF
-451 SWEKTLAFQ
+451 SWDKMLAFQ

-474 RSIFRKLESPLEK
+474 RSIFRKLEGSTP
-487 GQHSDDLDSRNPGGQ
+487 DLAG
-502 DVRPPRPASLFPAP
+502 P
-516 YQLTEDTERWLAL
+516 YQLTEDAERWLAL

-552 YLFTAA
+552 YLFTVA
-558 QAFHSFFEACPVIRA
+558 QAFHSFFEACPVLRA

-579 SRLALCEATS
+579 TRLALCEATS
-589 RVLKTGLGL
+589 RTLKTGLGL

>member
-9 TRVADALTSL
+9 QRVAAALRSL
-19 GHVLPEGF
+19 GYALPEGF
-27 VAAVDQAAD
+27 VAAVDPAAD

-51 KALKTNP
+51 KALKVNP
-58 RAFATELA
+58 RALAGEIA
-66 AAINVTGLAAAP
+66 AAIDVAGLSAAP
-78 TVAGPGFINFAITPE
+78 TVAGPGFINFSIAPE
-93 ALAARLEMLLQDEK
+93 ALAARLEVLLTDPK
-107 LCTAATPEPRTI
+107 LGTAAAAEPRTI

-144 CLGRIARFL
+144 CLGRIARFV
-153 GHKVITDN
+153 GHTVITDN

-173 LYGWKRDRDEAALLT
+173 LYGWKRDLDEAALLR

-206 AEEEAMKA
+206 AQEDQMQA
-214 GERSDTPVRD
+214 GERADTPVRD

-253 GLAVVYNKL
+253 GLATVYDKL
-262 DITFDHYLG
+262 DIRFDHYLG
-271 ESFYNDRLPSLVAE
+271 ESYYNDRLPSLVAE
-285 LEASGLA
+285 LAASGLA

-300 IFSPDNPD
+300 IFPEGEAE
-308 AAPFMIRKRDGGYGY
+308 AAPFIIRKRDGGYGY

-331 EHRIKVWQADAVWYV
+331 EHRLRVWQATDVWYV
-346 VGDPQTMHLQQLFDA
+346 VGAPQAFHFQQLFDA
-361 TRRWGLDADLQH
+361 TRRWGLRGNLQH
-373 VAFGSILGPDG
+373 IAFGSILGADG

-396 LMEVLEEAEELALA
+396 LLEVLDEAEERARA
-410 VVQEKNPDLSDD
+410 VVQEKNPELGEE
-422 EKAGIAEAVGIGAV
+422 EKAEIARAVGIGAV
-436 KYVELSQHRMTNYKF
+436 KYLELSQHRLTDYKF
-451 SWEKTLAFQ
+451 SWEKMLAFQ

-474 RSIFRKLESPLEK
+474 RSIFRKLEGAAPSWA
-487 GQHSDDLDSRNPGGQ
+487 G
-502 DVRPPRPASLFPAP
+502 P
-516 YQLTEDTERWLAL
+516 YQVTEDAERWLAL
-529 TLSRFAEVVPAVL
+529 TLARFAEVVPAVL

-552 YLFTAA
+552 YLFTLA
-558 QAFHSFFEACPVIRA
+558 QAFHSFFEACPVLRA

-579 SRLALCEATS
+579 TRLALCEATS
-589 RVLKTGLGL
+589 RTLKTGLGL